1 MEANRYGSSGASV
14 AATFSVQCAHNAAR
28 QRAPPPPQ
36 DKVDCGVR
44 ETYPD
49 KSEQALEAIT
59 TLIQQVL
66 GGWTH
71 LQEAVVQSTRA
82 HLHNTASPQLSFV
95 SEDWKSAE
103 VNIIITAL
111 VHLLFEFQVKF
122 GLYAHAW
129 VTVFLAVTSQKN
141 GECVVYHKRLS
152 LWETQRAWSII
163 YVPLQ
168 VNRFQISI
176 LLIIQYNIYN
186 SVPEILFS
194 RIWSST

>member
-1 MEANRYGSSGASV
+1 MEANGHDRSGAFVTVTTSAECV
-14 AATFSVQCAHNAAR
+14 HDAVR

-95 SEDWKSAE
+95 SED
-103 VNIIITAL
+103 
-111 VHLLFEFQVKF
+111 
-122 GLYAHAW
+122 
-129 VTVFLAVTSQKN
+129 
-141 GECVVYHKRLS
+141 
-152 LWETQRAWSII
+152 
-163 YVPLQ
+163 
-168 VNRFQISI
+168 
-176 LLIIQYNIYN
+176 
-186 SVPEILFS
+186 
-194 RIWSST
+194 

>member
-95 SEDWKSAE
+95 SED
-103 VNIIITAL
+103 
-111 VHLLFEFQVKF
+111 
-122 GLYAHAW
+122 
-129 VTVFLAVTSQKN
+129 
-141 GECVVYHKRLS
+141 
-152 LWETQRAWSII
+152 
-163 YVPLQ
+163 
-168 VNRFQISI
+168 
-176 LLIIQYNIYN
+176 
-186 SVPEILFS
+186 
-194 RIWSST
+194 